1 MTASR
6 DDNPA
11 AALEHLGADGVKGVA
26 GRSEDLFADPTWSAS
41 AVARLLAVPG
51 SFALLA
57 RVAGRAVGLV
67 LARTAADECEIL
79 WIVVAPDWR
88 RRGIGRRL
96 LQAALAQAA
105 GLEAQTTYLEV
116 AQANRAAVALYDA
129 EGFLPCGRRP
139 GYYASTPDGG
149 LCDALILKKALDSTA
164 GCQPPTSANRMK
176 KEETQSS

>member
-1 MTASR
+1 MTTSR
-6 DDNPA
+6 NDNPA
-11 AALEHLGADGVKGVA
+11 PALELLGADGVAGVA
-26 GRSEDLFADPTWSAS
+26 GRSEDLFADPTWNAA
-41 AVARLLAVPG
+41 AVARLLAAPG

-57 RVAGRAVGLV
+57 RAAGRAVGLV

-105 GLEAQTTYLEV
+105 VLEAQTAYLEV
-116 AQANRAAVALYDA
+116 AEANRAAVALYDA

-139 GYYASTPDGG
+139 GYYAGAPDGG
-149 LCDALILKKALDSTA
+149 LCDALILKKVLDSTA
-164 GCQPPTSANRMK
+164 GRRPSTTVNRMK
-176 KEETQSS
+176 KEETRSS